1 MDYDPKDIDVIDLLK
16 KLKDA
21 SGAYPQEMLALRR
34 QGYLHQVAEVIGG
47 GGLALGLKETLKSG
61 KGAGAGT
68 SPAAGTLVEALLV
81 IAIVAEA
88 GAVAYLYRDKVMDFF
103 QSFSNQPRV
112 EEVSNPPVQPSL
124 IPATGLTPTLM
135 ETPTL
140 TVTNTP
146 VTVTPVSTP
155 SIELAAEPTQ
165 QNNETGS
172 AGGGNEGTAGSGS
185 GGGSQSVSTPNPN
198 ANNNDNDNGNNGNH
212 YGQTPKP
219 ERTKEPGND
228 NSQQKQEEKNQ
239 SRKEYI
245 H

>member
-21 SGAYPQEMLALRR
+21 GGAYPQEMLALRR
-34 QGYLHQVAEVIGG
+34 QGYLHQVAEAIGG
-47 GGLALGLKETLKSG
+47 AGLALGLNETLKSG
-61 KGAGAGT
+61 KGAGAGA

-88 GAVAYLYRDKVMDFF
+88 GAVAYFYRDKVVDFF
-103 QSFSNQPRV
+103 QSFSNEPRV
-112 EEVSNPPVQPSL
+112 EEVSNPPVQSSPL
-124 IPATGLTPTLM
+124 PDIEFTMTLV

-140 TVTNTP
+140 TLTNTP
-146 VTVTPVSTP
+146 ISTP
-155 SIELAAEPTQ
+155 SVELVAQPTD
-165 QNNETGS
+165 
-172 AGGGNEGTAGSGS
+172 GTQENSSTSGDSDGAAGSG

-198 ANNNDNDNGNNGNH
+198 ANNNDNGNNGNH

-228 NSQQKQEEKNQ
+228 NSNQKRE
-239 SRKEYI
+239 
-245 H
+245 